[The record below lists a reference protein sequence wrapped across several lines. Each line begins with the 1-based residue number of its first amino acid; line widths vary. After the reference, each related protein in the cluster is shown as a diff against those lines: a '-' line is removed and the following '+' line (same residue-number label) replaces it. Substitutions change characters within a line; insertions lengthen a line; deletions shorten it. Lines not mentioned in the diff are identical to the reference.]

1 MILYQ
6 SQNQAENSTCLS
18 AQAHVDYLI
27 ADLFL
32 CSSNSQILVVVGGC
46 FFFFFFYFFIGQASS
61 QHLIVTQ
68 GEGLL
73 TWGSL
78 GDTSIHCREEK
89 RRRSK
94 NLCIPSL
101 VPEKEEWPPTL
112 PWQLVH
118 IRGWGNW
125 LCPQKPCGNPLQ
137 AFKVRLKCQL
147 QPMMLSDLSSF
158 SRFRWQLQFV
168 P

>member
-32 CSSNSQILVVVGGC
+32 CSSNSQILVMVGG
-46 FFFFFFYFFIGQASS
+46 FFFFSHFFIGQASS
-61 QHLIVTQ
+61 ELLIVTQ
-68 GEGLL
+68 REGLL

-78 GDTSIHCREEK
+78 DDTSIHCREEK
-89 RRRSK
+89 RWRSR

-101 VPEKEEWPPTL
+101 VPEKEEWPRHSLDSWCTL
-112 PWQLVH
+112 GGEGTGFARRSPVATPYRLSRSSSSANSSPWCSVIFPGSDDSYSL
-118 IRGWGNW
+118 
-125 LCPQKPCGNPLQ
+125 
-137 AFKVRLKCQL
+137 FLKI
-147 QPMMLSDLSSF
+147 
-158 SRFRWQLQFV
+158 
-168 P
+168 